1 MKKKKNFKWVLI
13 LIIVVLCIIA
23 FFVLNKQ
30 QTNQISDSK
39 KIVQDSNIIT
49 VKLIDET
56 VTAKDGIVFEDY
68 DAFSSIFES
77 SKIKEKDFEKNN
89 YVLFSVNRN
98 TCGEKNVTPTKYT
111 IKDEKIKVNISY
123 EADCGV
129 CASEWLYYVI
139 KVDKSVTHA
148 SIDLK
153 YKAVNDVNCDPQIEK
168 KPMIYLYPEEEEMVT
183 IKLGHPELLL
193 TSYPKYEAS
202 WQAEAHPDGT
212 LIDENGREYYGLFWE
227 GKNHTNYVHDEGF
240 VVERDEI
247 ITFLEEK
254 LAILGLNEK
263 EANEF
268 IIYWL
273 PILEENEYNY
283 IYFEKEEEIDNYM
296 PLSIDPKPDTIIRI
310 YMDYKG
316 LSKKINIKEQKLT
329 PKKREGFTVIEWGG
343 SLIS

>member
-13 LIIVVLCIIA
+13 LIIVVLCIVA
-23 FFVLNKQ
+23 FFALNKQ
-30 QTNQISDSK
+30 QANQIGDNK
-39 KIVQDSNIIT
+39 KLVQDSNIIT

-56 VTAKDGIVFEDY
+56 VTANDGIVFEDY

-77 SKIKEKDFEKNN
+77 NKVKEKDFEKYN

-98 TCGEKNVTPTKYT
+98 TCGEKNVTPTKHT
-111 IKDEKIKVNISY
+111 IKDEKIKVTISY

-148 SIDLK
+148 SIDIK
-153 YKAVNDVNCDPQIEK
+153 YKAVNDVNCAPQEEK
-168 KPMIYLYPEEEEMVT
+168 KPMIYLYPEEEEKVT
-183 IKLGHPELLL
+183 IKLGYPELLL

-202 WQAEAHPDGT
+202 WQVVAHPDGT

-273 PILEENEYNY
+273 PILEENEYNF
-283 IYFEKEEEIDNYM
+283 IYFETEEEIDNYM

-316 LSKKINIKEQKLT
+316 LDKKISIKEQKLT
-329 PKKREGFTVIEWGG
+329 FKEREGFTVIEWGG
-343 SLIS
+343 SPIS